1 MISSNFLRIYISSKL
16 WHAQTQ
22 NFSLEGVGERGG
34 LQFFDKIYDRNYKIE
49 IFQEGLDP
57 LTPF

>member
-1 MISSNFLRIYISSKL
+1 MHRPKIFPL
-16 WHAQTQ
+16 
-22 NFSLEGVGERGG
+22 RGG
-34 LQFFDKIYDRNYKIE
+34 GEGRNDDKCLQFFDKIYDRNYKIE